1 MNVLV
6 ISHLFPNPIEPLKGV
21 FVMEF
26 VQALSRLVPT
36 EVIAPLPYIPV
47 SRSYTSVP
55 DQRQVGGLTI
65 HHPRYLALPDRLF
78 AQRWRPYYSALKS
91 VLDQMPTRADVFH
104 LHWVYPDAFAALH
117 YARRQGIKVV
127 ATIHGNN

>member
-6 ISHLFPNPIEPLKGV
+6 ISHMFPNPAEPLKGV

-26 VQALSRLVPT
+26 AQALSRLVPT

-55 DQRQVGGLTI
+55 DQVEVGGLTI

-78 AQRWRPYYSALKS
+78 AQRW
-91 VLDQMPTRADVFH
+91 
-104 LHWVYPDAFAALH
+104 
-117 YARRQGIKVV
+117 
-127 ATIHGNN
+127 